1 MQENH
6 IFIEN
11 SGFFTCI
18 YQSSIDVFEDI
29 SVGLLYLG
37 EVITL
42 RKPSE
47 TPESIITGKSR
58 IDEETRGNKNSRA
71 KGEDQR

>member
-1 MQENH
+1 
-6 IFIEN
+6 
-11 SGFFTCI
+11 
-18 YQSSIDVFEDI
+18 VFEDI
-29 SVGLLYLG
+29 FVGLLYLG